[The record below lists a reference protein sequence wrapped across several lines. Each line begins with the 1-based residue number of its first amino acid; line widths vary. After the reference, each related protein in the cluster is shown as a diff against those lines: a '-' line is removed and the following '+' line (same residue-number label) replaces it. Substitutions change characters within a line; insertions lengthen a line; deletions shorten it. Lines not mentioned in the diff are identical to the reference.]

1 MSKFLSYYNLFPI
14 PDPKEFLG
22 LAADRENGNV
32 VTTLARNVVVVLNI
46 STQKQL
52 LSWSLPEKLSSKVIY
67 DPSSQKYVGVFGNHA
82 LRLWDVDTSDVSKC
96 KKSFKKASLTWW
108 QPNRRH

>member
-32 VTTLARNVVVVLNI
+32 VTTLARNVVVVLNVSLDTKI
-46 STQKQL
+46 SKCPCNKRDFLIDQHTKAVAQL
-52 LSWSLPEKLSSKVIY
+52 VPAGEAFLQGYIRSQQPEVC
-67 DPSSQKYVGVFGNHA
+67 G
-82 LRLWDVDTSDVSKC
+82 RLW
-96 KKSFKKASLTWW
+96 KSRAASLGCGH
-108 QPNRRH
+108 Q